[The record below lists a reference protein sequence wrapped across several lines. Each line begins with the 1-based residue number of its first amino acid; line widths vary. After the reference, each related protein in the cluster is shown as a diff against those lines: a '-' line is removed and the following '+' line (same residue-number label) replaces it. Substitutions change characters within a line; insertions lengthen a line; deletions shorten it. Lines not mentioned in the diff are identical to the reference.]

1 MGRRRSKPDIRG
13 LQRTRRLLKQ
23 LPEAVRAEIVKVM
36 EDNAPAALAFARANT
51 PRKTGALA
59 NALRVKVYAR
69 SLSLKLGLL
78 TKGAKRDF
86 FYGNILDRGRRPHTV
101 TVRRGGRQVS
111 RGRVVSALQTYTM
124 KVKAIPAARF
134 DIVFGRVGA
143 YVKNLIGVPART
155 IFTKAIV
162 RAGGVGDGD

>member
-1 MGRRRSKPDIRG
+1 VARKRSKPNIKG
-13 LQRTRRLLKQ
+13 LQRTRGLLKR
-23 LPEAVRAEIVKVM
+23 LPDAVRAEINQVF
-36 EDNAPAALAFARANT
+36 EDKAPAALAFARAST

-59 NALRVKVYAR
+59 NALRVKTFAR

-78 TKGAKRDF
+78 TKGDRQNF
-86 FYGNILDRGRRPHTV
+86 FYGNILDRGRRPQTV
-101 TVRRGGRQVS
+101 TVRRGDRQVS
-111 RGRVVSALQTYTM
+111 GGRVVSALQTYTM

-143 YVKNLIGVPART
+143 YVKNLIGVPARE
-155 IFTKAIV
+155 IFTKAIQ